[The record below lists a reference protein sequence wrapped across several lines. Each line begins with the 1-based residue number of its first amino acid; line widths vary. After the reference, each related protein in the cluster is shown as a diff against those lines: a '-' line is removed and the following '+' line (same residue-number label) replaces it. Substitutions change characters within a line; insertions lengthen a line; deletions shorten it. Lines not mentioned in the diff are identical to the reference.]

1 MELNAKQNTREA
13 EQVMCK
19 WTEPGRGN
27 ASVPQARGDCR
38 RINTSQQGLLQNALC
53 EPVLPAVTLQ
63 QGHLGDIALGTL
75 HRAEW
80 HRAAT
85 GCATAPSPCPVQ
97 PGCGSSPRSCCSSRA
112 ARRLDQI
119 GWARFLVTRKTTTS
133 LPSPSQPSHTH
144 ICHA

>member
-1 MELNAKQNTREA
+1 MELNAKQDTHEA

-27 ASVPQARGDCR
+27 ASAPQARGDCR
-38 RINTSQQGLLQNALC
+38 RINTSQRGLLQNALC

-85 GCATAPSPCPVQ
+85 AVPLPPAPAPCSQAVGAAPAAAAA
-97 PGCGSSPRSCCSSRA
+97 PGLQG
-112 ARRLDQI
+112 
-119 GWARFLVTRKTTTS
+119 G
-133 LPSPSQPSHTH
+133 
-144 ICHA
+144 